1 MGWGGREEGG
11 SGWGTHVH
19 LWLIHV
25 NVWQKPSQ
33 YCKVIILQLKQ
44 INFLKIS
51 EMTNTIVEI
60 KKLITGLYINLDTI
74 KERIVGLK
82 D

>member
-1 MGWGGREEGG
+1 M
-11 SGWGTHVH
+11 H

-25 NVWQKPSQ
+25 NVWQKTSQ

-44 INFLKIS
+44 INFLKVP

-74 KERIVGLK
+74 KERIAGLK